1 MSAGQAPPRR
11 RRPSPRRGDVQSLGG
26 PWRRAAGL
34 GAPRCCCSCWRR
46 RWEAKRR
53 RRSRGRRGSAG
64 TSSAITT
71 RAGRCTPGRRPGC
84 PSPTTRC
91 TSARPRV
98 GGGRGRGCGAAG
110 PGRGCARSALGAAER
125 GGGGGSATSGGAR
138 GPGPCPSLSPAFP
151 QPCLPSA
158 LPSPRRS
165 AGPAGRARQP
175 GERQGERRGRR
186 APAAPSRPPFVSCSP
201 PPSHGF
207 PRGPRFQKWR
217 TSSGKRFTGCPGML
231 CACSAPE
238 TMNGLLS

>member
-1 MSAGQAPPRR
+1 MEAGGRARCPALLLLLLAAALGGEAEAEEPRPAR
-11 RRPSPRRGDVQSLGG
+11 QRGDEQCHYYAGGQVYPGEAARLPVSDHSLHLSQAKSR
-26 PWRRAAGL
+26 WRA
-34 GAPRCCCSCWRR
+34 
-46 RWEAKRR
+46 
-53 RRSRGRRGSAG
+53 
-64 TSSAITT
+64 
-71 RAGRCTPGRRPGC
+71 RPGLRSGGAGAGMC
-84 PSPTTRC
+84 PQC
-91 TSARPRV
+91 A
-98 GGGRGRGCGAAG
+98 RGCGA
-110 PGRGCARSALGAAER
+110 GRRRRQRHVRRSA
-125 GGGGGSATSGGAR
+125 GSRAL
-138 GPGPCPSLSPAFP
+138 PFP

-201 PPSHGF
+201 PPSHGL